1 MFIFEKL
8 KELLLSQVIIV
19 SCIGSSKFIE
29 LIESV
34 FDLILSRGAF
44 DKVKDRVEVATC
56 YVVCVLTLSCVQHL
70 IFKAHQHQIKEL

>member
-1 MFIFEKL
+1 MFIFKKL

-19 SCIGSSKFIE
+19 SRIGSGEFVE

-34 FDLILSRGAF
+34 FDLFLSRGAF
-44 DKVKDRVEVATC
+44 DKVKDCVEVATC

-70 IFKAHQHQIKEL
+70 IFQAHQHQIK